1 MLVYSLRRI
10 LGMIPI
16 IFLISVVCFT
26 LAKLMP
32 GDALTG
38 KVDPLNSDPA
48 YIEEMRER
56 MGWNDPVHIQY
67 LNWVGGL
74 LKGDFGQSF
83 NHKLP
88 VLELIGSRLPNT
100 IFLALFALLIT
111 YVLAFLMGRY
121 AGRHPYSIGDYAIS
135 FYNYLG
141 LAIPS
146 FIAALVAIF
155 IFSFQLKWVPATGSI
170 GVGVDPGTLDFYL
183 SKLKHAVL
191 PAFVLGAFA
200 TASYTQFL
208 RNDMIESS
216 RKDFVRTA
224 RAKGTKESTIYNK
237 HILRNSLIPIV
248 TLVGFDFAGLIGGAV
263 IIETIFTYPGIGNL
277 FVESINSRDY
287 SVVLAITLMLTLFTL
302 LGNLLAD
309 ILLGLVDPR
318 IRLD

>member
-1 MLVYSLRRI
+1 MLIYTLRRL
-10 LGMIPI
+10 LGMIPLL
-16 IFLISVVCFT
+16 FLISVVCFS

-48 YIEEMRER
+48 YMEEMRER
-56 MGWNDPVHIQY
+56 MGWNDPVHVQY
-67 LNWVGGL
+67 LSWVGGIL
-74 LKGDFGQSF
+74 RGDFGDSF

-88 VLELIGSRLPNT
+88 VMDLIGSRLPNT

-111 YVLAFLMGRY
+111 YVLAFIMGRY

-146 FIAALVAIF
+146 FVAALVAIW
-155 IFSFQLKWVPATGSI
+155 IFAFQLGWVPATGSI
-170 GVGVDPGTLDFYL
+170 GYGVEPGTLEFYL
-183 SKLKHAVL
+183 SKLKHTIL
-191 PAFVLGAFA
+191 PAVVLGAFA

-216 RKDFVRTA
+216 RKDYVRTA
-224 RAKGTKESTIYNK
+224 RAKGTKETTIFNK

-248 TLVGFDFAGLIGGAV
+248 TLIGFDFASLIGGAV
-263 IIETIFTYPGIGNL
+263 ITETIFTYPGIGYL
-277 FVESINSRDY
+277 FVESITARDY
-287 SVVLAITLMLTLFTL
+287 SVVLAITLMLTIFTL
-302 LGNLLAD
+302 IGNLLAD

-318 IRLD
+318 IRLE